1 MSNSIS
7 TAQAVSIADSGLAR
21 KYRPNIEARCDCK
34 DVADVEDKKRRAKRI
49 QYFGVKLLLDPEGK
63 MVGVSCKC
71 RHYYDDH
78 QQ

>member
-49 QYFGVKLLLDPEGK
+49 
-63 MVGVSCKC
+63 
-71 RHYYDDH
+71 
-78 QQ
+78 